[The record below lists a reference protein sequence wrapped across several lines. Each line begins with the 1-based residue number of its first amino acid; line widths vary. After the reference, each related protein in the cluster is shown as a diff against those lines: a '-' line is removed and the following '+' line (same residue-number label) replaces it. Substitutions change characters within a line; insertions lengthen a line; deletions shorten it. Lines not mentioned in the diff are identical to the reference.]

1 MSSFFCLRY
10 NLRVNYLRYFLV
22 LFLISSC
29 GGGGGG
35 GAPPVPF
42 AITLAPN
49 SISINEDSTY
59 SGSLTATANE
69 VVTLQYTLVNSTSNG
84 SLAFGSDAS
93 INYEP
98 NNNYFGQDEFTYSVT
113 AVEKNITQT
122 STVAIEIIAVND
134 APQISMISKTNLDK
148 NNLIFESNPE
158 FEISFLDID
167 NASEDFVFSARV
179 NQNEVPATFISSSEG
194 LGNLQIDLSN
204 LNNAGYFAVE
214 LVISDGNLSSSDSFS
229 TWLVA
234 NKRVVT
240 VAQDDDKSDGFDSG
254 STTNKDYYVYYL
266 VGGESSLGRTDYL
279 FVADS
284 LNESSTESSESD
296 LDNFRDALLRSIN
309 RLNDSE
315 ISEFFQGY
323 FDIIVAEPVNPDGTS
338 LASIETG
345 CYDWDEDV
353 YCIGSNDINT
363 SVFDALYSNNT
374 LISVLTTISG
384 RGVNLGNTNIQPIG
398 TRTDY
403 ILMHELGH
411 AHGEM
416 GDEYLSNDD
425 RDVSAF
431 ADRNV
436 NTTTQSDPS
445 LVKWK
450 HHISDITNVAGN
462 SFKVCYN
469 WSDGSVG
476 LYDDED
482 PTTCDCLYNIYDAN
496 GNRTGRNPECN
507 QVGLFEGNYYGEF
520 DNYRPKFLTVMQT
533 NTDQYGEVNAEGFAI
548 GSIQNQGF
556 VDGDSV
562 EFITDSNNNRSA
574 FEIDIDVAYD
584 TSKLRLKW
592 YVDGLEDSSK
602 ENQTRVEFQRPSD
615 NSVKVYTW
623 RVDDL
628 SGTVKAPDDVLD
640 NEDFYE
646 GLFNTDFYWYDYEN
660 ERWGRNPADRSQYD
674 YGYIVG
680 PMGGTWGINWER
692 W

>member
-1 MSSFFCLRY
+1 M
-10 NLRVNYLRYFLV
+10 
-22 LFLISSC
+22 ISSC

-35 GAPPVPF
+35 GAPQIPF
-42 AITLAPN
+42 AITLASN
-49 SISINEDSTY
+49 SISIDEDTVY
-59 SGSLTATANE
+59 SGSLSATANE
-69 VVTLQYTLVNSTSNG
+69 AVTLQYALVNSTTNG
-84 SLAFGSDAS
+84 VLVFNADAS
-93 INYEP
+93 IRYQP
-98 NNNYFGQDEFTYSVT
+98 NTNYFGQDEFTYSVT
-113 AVEKNITQT
+113 AVEKNVTQT
-122 STVAIEIIAVND
+122 STVNIEISAVND
-134 APQISMISKTNLDK
+134 APQITMASKIDLDK
-148 NNLIFESNPE
+148 NNLIFESNPI
-158 FEISFLDID
+158 FEIYFSDVD
-167 NASEDFVFSARV
+167 SSDENFVFSARV
-179 NQNEVPATFISSSEG
+179 NQNEVPASFTTTGDG

-204 LNNAGYFAVE
+204 LSTAGYFEVE
-214 LVISDGNLSSSDSFS
+214 LFVSDGSASSSDTFS
-229 TWLVA
+229 TWLIA

-266 VGGESSLGRTDYL
+266 VGGDSSLGRTDYL

-284 LNESSTESSESD
+284 LSENSSGSSESD
-296 LDNFRDALLRSIN
+296 IDSFRDALLRSIN

-315 ISEFFQGY
+315 IADFFQGY

-363 SVFDALYSNNT
+363 SVFDDLYSNNT

-403 ILMHELGH
+403 VLMHELGH
-411 AHGEM
+411 AHGGM
-416 GDEYLSNDD
+416 GDEYISDDD
-425 RDVSAF
+425 RDVSAY

-450 HHISDITNVAGN
+450 HHINDLTNVAG
-462 SFKVCYN
+462 STFKVCYN

-476 LYDDED
+476 LYDDVD
-482 PTTCDCLYNIYDAN
+482 PTTCDCLYNIYDAS
-496 GNRTGRNPECN
+496 GNRTGRNPQCN

-562 EFITDSNNNRSA
+562 GFITDNTSTRTA

-584 TSKLRLKW
+584 SSKLKLKW
-592 YVDGLEDSSK
+592 YVNGVEDISR
-602 ENQTRVEFQRPSD
+602 ENQTNVAFDRPSD
-615 NSVKVYTW
+615 NSVQVYTW

-628 SGTVKAPDDVLD
+628 TGSVIAPDDVTD
-640 NEDFYE
+640 FDDFYE
-646 GLFNTDFYWYDYEN
+646 GLFNSDFYWYDYES
-660 ERWGRNPADRSQYD
+660 EQWGRNPIDRTQYD
-674 YGYIVG
+674 YGYVVG

>member
-1 MSSFFCLRY
+1 M
-10 NLRVNYLRYFLV
+10 
-22 LFLISSC
+22 ISSC

-35 GAPPVPF
+35 GAPQIPF

-49 SISINEDSTY
+49 SFSIDEDTVY
-59 SGSLTATANE
+59 SGSLSATANE
-69 VVTLQYTLVNSTSNG
+69 AVTLQYALVNSTTNG
-84 SLAFGSDAS
+84 VLVFNADAS
-93 INYEP
+93 IRYQP
-98 NNNYFGQDEFTYSVT
+98 NSNYFGQDEFTYSVT
-113 AVEKNITQT
+113 AVEKNVTQT
-122 STVAIEIIAVND
+122 STVNIEISAVND
-134 APQISMISKTNLDK
+134 APQITMASKIDLDK
-148 NNLIFESNPE
+148 NNLIFESNPI
-158 FEISFLDID
+158 FEIYFSDVD
-167 NASEDFVFSARV
+167 SSDENFVFSAMV
-179 NQNEVPATFISSSEG
+179 NQNEVPASFTTTGDG

-204 LNNAGYFAVE
+204 LSTAGYFEVE
-214 LVISDGNLSSSDSFS
+214 LFVSDGNASSSDTFS
-229 TWLVA
+229 TWLIA

-266 VGGESSLGRTDYL
+266 VGGDSSLGRTDYL

-284 LNESSTESSESD
+284 LNENSSGGTESD

-315 ISEFFQGY
+315 IADFFQGY

-353 YCIGSNDINT
+353 YCIGSNDINS
-363 SVFDALYSNNT
+363 SVFDDLYANNT

-403 ILMHELGH
+403 VLMHELGH
-411 AHGEM
+411 AHGGM
-416 GDEYLSNDD
+416 GDEYISDDD
-425 RDVSAF
+425 RDVSAY
-431 ADRNV
+431 ADRNI

-450 HHISDITNVAGN
+450 HHINDLTNVAGKT
-462 SFKVCYN
+462 FKVCYN

-476 LYDDED
+476 LYDDVD
-482 PTTCDCLYNIYDAN
+482 PTTCDCLYNIYDAS
-496 GNRTGRNPECN
+496 GNRTGRNPQCN

-562 EFITDSNNNRSA
+562 GFITDNTSTRTA

-584 TSKLRLKW
+584 SSKLKLKW
-592 YVDGLEDSSK
+592 YVNGVEDVSR
-602 ENQTRVEFQRPSD
+602 ENQTNVAFDRPPD
-615 NSVKVYTW
+615 NSVQVYTW

-628 SGTVKAPDDVLD
+628 TGIVTAPDDVTD
-640 NEDFYE
+640 FDDFYE
-646 GLFNTDFYWYDYEN
+646 GLFNSDFYWYDYDSEQ
-660 ERWGRNPADRSQYD
+660 WARNPSDKTQYD
-674 YGYIVG
+674 YGYVVG

>member
-1 MSSFFCLRY
+1 M
-10 NLRVNYLRYFLV
+10 
-22 LFLISSC
+22 ISSC

-35 GAPPVPF
+35 GAPQIPF

-49 SISINEDSTY
+49 SFSIDEDTVY
-59 SGSLTATANE
+59 SGSLSATANE
-69 VVTLQYTLVNSTSNG
+69 AVTLQYALVNSTSNG
-84 SLAFGSDAS
+84 VLVFNADAS
-93 INYEP
+93 IRYQP
-98 NNNYFGQDEFTYSVT
+98 NSNYFGQDEFTYSVT
-113 AVEKNITQT
+113 AVEKNVTQT
-122 STVAIEIIAVND
+122 STVNIEISAVND
-134 APQISMISKTNLDK
+134 APQITMASKIDLDK
-148 NNLIFESNPE
+148 NNLIFESNPI
-158 FEISFLDID
+158 FEIYFSDVD
-167 NASEDFVFSARV
+167 SSDENFVFSAMV
-179 NQNEVPATFISSSEG
+179 NQNEVPASFTTTGDG

-204 LNNAGYFAVE
+204 LSTAGYFEVE
-214 LVISDGNLSSSDSFS
+214 LFVSDGNASSSDTFS
-229 TWLVA
+229 TWLIA

-266 VGGESSLGRTDYL
+266 VGGDSSLGRTDYL

-284 LNESSTESSESD
+284 LNENSSGGTESD

-315 ISEFFQGY
+315 IADFFQGY

-353 YCIGSNDINT
+353 YCIGSNDINS
-363 SVFDALYSNNT
+363 SVFDDLYANNT

-403 ILMHELGH
+403 VLMHELGH
-411 AHGEM
+411 AHGGM
-416 GDEYLSNDD
+416 GDEYISDDD
-425 RDVSAF
+425 RDVSAY
-431 ADRNV
+431 ADRNI

-450 HHISDITNVAGN
+450 HHINDLTNVAGKT
-462 SFKVCYN
+462 FKVCYN

-476 LYDDED
+476 LYDDVD
-482 PTTCDCLYNIYDAN
+482 PTTCDCLYNIYDAS
-496 GNRTGRNPECN
+496 GNRTGRNPQCN

-562 EFITDSNNNRSA
+562 GFITDNTSTRTA

-584 TSKLRLKW
+584 SSKLKLKW
-592 YVDGLEDSSK
+592 YVNGVEDVSR
-602 ENQTRVEFQRPSD
+602 ENQTNVAFDRPPD
-615 NSVKVYTW
+615 NSVQVYTW

-628 SGTVKAPDDVLD
+628 TGIVTAPDDVTD
-640 NEDFYE
+640 FDDFYE
-646 GLFNTDFYWYDYEN
+646 GLFNSDFYWYDYDSEQ
-660 ERWGRNPADRSQYD
+660 WGRNPTDKTLYD
-674 YGYIVG
+674 YGYVVG

>member
-1 MSSFFCLRY
+1 MK
-10 NLRVNYLRYFLV
+10 YLRYFLV

-42 AITLAPN
+42 SITLAPN

-562 EFITDSNNNRSA
+562 AFISDTNNNRSA

>member
-10 NLRVNYLRYFLV
+10 NLIVKYLRYFLV

-35 GAPPVPF
+35 GAPQVPF

-84 SLAFGSDAS
+84 SLAFGADAS

-122 STVAIEIIAVND
+122 STVTIDIIAVND

-167 NASEDFVFSARV
+167 NTSEDFVFSARV

-194 LGNLQIDLSN
+194 LGNLQLDLSN
-204 LNNAGYFAVE
+204 LNNAGYFTVE
-214 LVISDGNLSSSDSFS
+214 IVISDGNLSSSDSFS
-229 TWLVA
+229 TWLIA

-363 SVFDALYSNNT
+363 SVFDDLYSNNT

-416 GDEYLSNDD
+416 GDEYLSDDD

-562 EFITDSNNNRSA
+562 EFITDTNNNRSA